1 MMNHKKIALLFS
13 GQGAQTVGMGAG
25 LTNLSPEVAALY
37 TLADE
42 TLGYKLSDLMANGPE
57 SDLTQTRHC
66 QPALYLHGL
75 ACLLALK
82 QRLPSLQPVAAA
94 GLSLGEF
101 TAHAAAGTFDFA
113 TGLQLVSKRGTFMQT
128 ACDETEG
135 GMSAAI
141 GADDSA
147 VESLAADCDVDVA
160 NYNSPG
166 QIVLSGPKDRLA
178 TAAAKAKEKGIR
190 LFKPLNVAGAYHS
203 RLMASAADKLAS
215 VLTGTTI
222 SAPTLTVVSNVTAKP
237 VSAEDEIR
245 HTLTAQVTGS
255 VRWTQSIRHLIDHEK
270 IELFIELGP
279 GGVLT
284 GLLGRIE
291 KGFPIV
297 SIHDPQSLETAL
309 PTLSAYL

>member
-1 MMNHKKIALLFS
+1 
-13 GQGAQTVGMGAG
+13 
-25 LTNLSPEVAALY
+25 
-37 TLADE
+37 
-42 TLGYKLSDLMANGPE
+42 
-57 SDLTQTRHC
+57 
-66 QPALYLHGL
+66 
-75 ACLLALK
+75 
-82 QRLPSLQPVAAA
+82 
-94 GLSLGEF
+94 
-101 TAHAAAGTFDFA
+101 
-113 TGLQLVSKRGTFMQT
+113 MQT

-141 GADDSA
+141 GAEDSV

-178 TAAAKAKEKGIR
+178 TAATKAKEKGIR

-215 VLTGTTI
+215 VLTRTAI
-222 SAPTLTVVSNVTAKP
+222 NAPALTVVSNVTAKP
-237 VSAEDEIR
+237 VSTEDDIR

-279 GGVLT
+279 GGVLA

-309 PTLSAYL
+309 PTLSDSL

>member
-1 MMNHKKIALLFS
+1 MMNQKKIALLFS
-13 GQGAQTVGMGAG
+13 GQGAQAVGMGAG
-25 LTNLSPEVAALY
+25 LANISPEAAALY
-37 TLADE
+37 ALADQ
-42 TLGYKLSDLMANGPE
+42 TLGYSLSNLMAQGPD

-75 ACLLALK
+75 ACLQALK
-82 QRLPSLQPVAAA
+82 QSLPSLQPVAAA

-101 TAHAAAGTFDFA
+101 TAHAAANTFDFA
-113 TGLQLVSKRGTFMQT
+113 TGLRLVSQRGTFMQA

-141 GADDSA
+141 GAEDSL
-147 VESLAADCDVDVA
+147 VESLAAECDVDVA

-203 RLMASAADKLAS
+203 RLMASAASKLKP
-215 VLTGTTI
+215 VLAE
-222 SAPTLTVVSNVTAKP
+222 APLGMPAMAVISNVTGKP
-237 VSAEDEIR
+237 VSSPDEIR
-245 HTLTAQVTGS
+245 DTLTAQVTGS
-255 VRWTQSIRHLIDHEK
+255 VRWTQSIRHLIDYEK
-270 IELFIELGP
+270 IDFFIELGP
-279 GGVLT
+279 GGVLA

-297 SIHDPQSLETAL
+297 SIHDPQSLELAI
-309 PTLSAYL
+309 PIISANL

>member
-1 MMNHKKIALLFS
+1 MNQKKIALLFS
-13 GQGAQTVGMGAG
+13 GQGAQVVGMGAG
-25 LTNLSPEVAALY
+25 LTDLSAEIANLYA
-37 TLADE
+37 LADH
-42 TLGYKLSDLMANGPE
+42 TLGYKLSSLMASGPE

-82 QRLPSLQPVAAA
+82 QHLPSLQPVAAA

-113 TGLQLVSKRGTFMQT
+113 TGLQLVAQRGTFMQT

-141 GADDSA
+141 GAEDA
-147 VESLAADCDVDVA
+147 VVESLASECDVDVA

-166 QIVLSGPKDRLA
+166 QIVLSGHKNRLIA
-178 TAAAKAKEKGIR
+178 AAAKAKEKGIR

-215 VLTGTTI
+215 VLSETSVSTPTI
-222 SAPTLTVVSNVTAKP
+222 TVISNVTAKP
-237 VSAEDEIR
+237 VSVTDEIR

-255 VRWTQSIRHLIDHEK
+255 VRWTQSIRHLIDSEK
-270 IELFIELGP
+270 VELFIELGP
-279 GGVLT
+279 GGVLA

-291 KGFPIV
+291 KGFPVV
-297 SIHDPQSLETAL
+297 SIHDPQSLEAAL
-309 PTLSAYL
+309 RTLSVGS

>member
-1 MMNHKKIALLFS
+1 MNQKKIALLFS
-13 GQGAQTVGMGAG
+13 GQGAQAVGMGAG
-25 LTNLSPEVAALY
+25 LIDLSPDLASLY
-37 TLADE
+37 ARADQ
-42 TLGYKLSDLMANGPE
+42 TLGYDLSRLMASGPE

-66 QPALYLHGL
+66 QPALFLHGL
-75 ACLLALK
+75 ACLHALK
-82 QRLPSLQPVAAA
+82 QRLPALQPVAAA

-101 TAHAAAGTFDFA
+101 TAHAAAGTFDFSA
-113 TGLQLVSKRGTFMQT
+113 GLQLVSQRGTFMQA
-128 ACDETEG
+128 ACEETEG

-141 GADDSA
+141 GADDA
-147 VESLAADCDVDVA
+147 LVESLAAECDIDVA

-178 TAAAKAKEKGIR
+178 TAATKAKEKGIR

-215 VLTGTTI
+215 VLTGTAI
-222 SAPTLTVVSNVTAKP
+222 GQPSITVVSNVTAKP
-237 VSAEDEIR
+237 VSSADEIR

-279 GGVLT
+279 GGVLA

-291 KGFPIV
+291 KGFPVV
-297 SIHDPQSLETAL
+297 SIHDPQSLEAAL
-309 PTLSAYL
+309 PTLSACL